1 MLNLFS
7 KNNIIILKGKI
18 YYFDAGVFIQNY
30 VDANIKGFGRYSHT
44 IFDAILQILRSLKD
58 IIMFLPYTVLNS

>member
-30 VDANIKGFGRYSHT
+30 VDANIKGCKY
-44 IFDAILQILRSLKD
+44 
-58 IIMFLPYTVLNS
+58 